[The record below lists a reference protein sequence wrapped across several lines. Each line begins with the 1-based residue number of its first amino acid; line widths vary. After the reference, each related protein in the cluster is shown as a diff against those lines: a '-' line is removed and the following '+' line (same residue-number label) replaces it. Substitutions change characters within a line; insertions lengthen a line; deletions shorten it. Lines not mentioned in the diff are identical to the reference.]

1 MKGLVVFMVAASL
14 MAYQASGTL
23 LVPSSMGENQLVGR
37 GSTTNRLRIG
47 FGSCYDGL
55 KKKAVANDTNILKDI
70 LNEKLDLWIWLGDFA
85 YVDNKVL
92 TENPSIFEKV
102 LHLAFK
108 VPLLKTFY
116 YKILGQSSHNPE
128 SLMRHLFN
136 LTYSNHCKASKS
148 AFKASG
154 ICRLYST

>member
-1 MKGLVVFMVAASL
+1 MKGLVVFMVVASL
-14 MAYQASGTL
+14 MAYKASGTL
-23 LVPSSMGENQLVGR
+23 LVPSNMGENQLVGR
-37 GSTTNRLRIG
+37 GGATNRLRIG

-55 KKKAVANDTNILKDI
+55 KKKAVANETNILKDI
-70 LNEKLDLWIWLGDFA
+70 LNENLD
-85 YVDNKVL
+85 
-92 TENPSIFEKV
+92 PSIFEKV

-136 LTYSNHCKASKS
+136 LTYSNHCKASQS

-154 ICRLYST
+154 ICRLCST